1 MHTVRCMY
9 VFQYELVEFAMLRFR
24 SDWMDGWMLRFSLL
38 FVELSIQHK
47 DDVVLATTTTT
58 TLERQVKASI
68 HSAQYYVVSDQLPC
82 TVGMIGAGNW
92 VAKCGFI

>member
-47 DDVVLATTTTT
+47 DDVV
-58 TLERQVKASI
+58 
-68 HSAQYYVVSDQLPC
+68 
-82 TVGMIGAGNW
+82 
-92 VAKCGFI
+92 